1 MTETKNI
8 EKKLEEITSEGNL
21 PEQESIERD
30 ESDRAPQSILI
41 GIQKFIGSLKRR
53 GKPVKPPDPRQDRTR
68 ALVLLIGGIV
78 GSVLLFFGVFSTPP
92 GRPNQTQ
99 RNGTQ
104 PNLGRKET
112 SAPARLASATPLLS
126 AQVQADESGQDRLSA
141 ADIQNTSQRNV
152 ASGQHEPEVESQR
165 ATERRDHALPQS
177 VSKAAPPDNPIAVPI
192 TYSYG
197 AGKAS
202 RPSSGPDEP
211 TSFSDPFRP
220 LAPGPSNPPATMN
233 SLSPKSSIVFIRSG
247 NGSPVIARNPSQ
259 SEAHLDPPALLPPGS
274 RLIARLESSVTS
286 ALKTPV
292 VADIEYNYEKDG
304 AILVPAG
311 TKAIGELQQTSANG
325 YVGIVFHTLQMP
337 DGRYERI
344 DATAMD
350 LRNEPLKGKVT
361 GTNKGRK
368 FLTRTL
374 TGVGT
379 IAAYVVGAGD
389 SSQSVT
395 SGTLLRDR
403 LAGNISS
410 AGEQELA
417 NAAYAQNIVV
427 TLPAQTRLY
436 IVFQKAAIEQTS
448 AAPPRA
454 GVTSS
459 GPPMPTAQELREL
472 MDLRRELNQMY
483 SETVVPQSSATP

>member
-1 MTETKNI
+1 MTETNNI
-8 EKKLEEITSEGNL
+8 ENKSEEITSEGNL
-21 PEQESIERD
+21 PEPESIARD
-30 ESDRAPQSILI
+30 ESDRAPDSFLM
-41 GIQKFIGSLKRR
+41 GIQRFIGNLKRR
-53 GKPVKPPDPRQDRTR
+53 GKAVKPPDPRKDRTR

-92 GRPNQTQ
+92 SRPSQAQ
-99 RNGTQ
+99 RIGMQ
-104 PNLGRKET
+104 PNLGRKEAST
-112 SAPARLASATPLLS
+112 PSRLASATPLLN
-126 AQVQADESGQDRLSA
+126 AQMQTDESGQDRLSA
-141 ADIQNTSQRNV
+141 ADIQNTSQRSV
-152 ASGQHEPEVESQR
+152 TSVQLDSEGVSQR
-165 ATERRDHALPQS
+165 ATGRRDNVFPQS
-177 VSKAAPPDNPIAVPI
+177 VGKATNPDNRIAVPI
-192 TYSYG
+192 TYGYG
-197 AGKAS
+197 AGKDSRAS
-202 RPSSGPDEP
+202 SLPDEP
-211 TSFSDPFRP
+211 TSFPDPFRP
-220 LAPGPSNPPATMN
+220 LVPGPSNPPAATN

-247 NGSPVIARNPSQ
+247 NGSQVVMRNPSQ
-259 SEAHLDPPALLPPGS
+259 SDAHLNPPALLPPGS

-286 ALKTPV
+286 ALKMPV

-311 TKAIGELQQTSANG
+311 TKAIGELQQASANG
-325 YVGIVFHTLQMP
+325 YVGIVFHTLRMP
-337 DGRYERI
+337 DGRYEKI

-389 SSQSVT
+389 SSQSIT

-436 IVFQKAAIEQTS
+436 IVFQKAAIGQTS
-448 AAPPRA
+448 TALPQA

-459 GPPMPTAQELREL
+459 GPPLPTAQELREL

-483 SETVVPQSSATP
+483 SETAVPQSSATP